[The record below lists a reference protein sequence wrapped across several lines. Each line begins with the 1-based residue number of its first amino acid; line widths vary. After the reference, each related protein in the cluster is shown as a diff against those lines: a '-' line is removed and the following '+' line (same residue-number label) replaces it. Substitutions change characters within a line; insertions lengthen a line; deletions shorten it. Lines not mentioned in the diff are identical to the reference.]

1 MWLLLSWL
9 LFVAIAAAS
18 AIAAAITI
26 KTRKASKWTWTAA
39 TTTWP
44 LATPQPLTAAL
55 WPPATPSKTR
65 MTSNWNCK
73 WPRPL
78 AQASVVRLNCRRCCC
93 CRKFMSRTLEWFW
106 FGLGLGLDLG
116 FDLGL
121 GFGPRWLKRA
131 FLVIVMAEVE
141 VEMAVEMEMKA
152 RARVVR
158 QLGGAPRRRKVP
170 FHRIW
175 TWRLDGRP
183 LETQLSVDWKGAY
196 RTVIAQALSIPLRLI
211 Q

>member
-1 MWLLLSWL
+1 MNMNSCHHN
-9 LFVAIAAAS
+9 
-18 AIAAAITI
+18 
-26 KTRKASKWTWTAA
+26 
-39 TTTWP
+39 
-44 LATPQPLTAAL
+44 LATSHAPAP
-55 WPPATPSKTR
+55 WPPPFDLLPPPSKTR

-106 FGLGLGLDLG
+106 FGLGLGLGLG

-183 LETQLSVDWKGAY
+183 LGNATIRRLEGCLSHRHCTSPLHSTPAD
-196 RTVIAQALSIPLRLI
+196 SINNVCH
-211 Q
+211 